1 MKSDI
6 FYWVL
11 NMSIFGGLLCG
22 IVLLLRR
29 WKALPKLLVYSLWS
43 LPFLRLVCPI
53 GFTGKYN
60 LSRLLERF
68 GGKTIPAM
76 EVLGLELPVLVDFGA
91 MNHIGAAQSYSPVT
105 YIAVPA
111 TELNFLPPQ
120 SGPALQILM
129 ETAALVWAVVAMGLL
144 VMAGMLYCFTRYE
157 LRNAHREDGYWV
169 SGQVSSPAVYG
180 VLRQR
185 IVLPGWIHSDSI
197 PYILRH
203 EQVHLRRRDNLW
215 RCLAVAVCCVHWFN
229 PLCWIS
235 LKYFLQDMELAC
247 DAAVLRSLPETQHR
261 TYAHTLL
268 TAARSKGLFSS
279 AFGGAKL
286 TTRIENILSYKRLTA
301 LSAAAFLT
309 LFLLLSYVLVTN

>member
-29 WKALPKLLVYSLWS
+29 WKKMPKLLVYSLWS
-43 LPFLRLVCPI
+43 LPFLRLICPI

-60 LSRLLERF
+60 LSRLLERL
-68 GGKTIPAM
+68 GGKTIPAI
-76 EVLGLELPVLVDFGA
+76 EVLGLKTPGLGYFSG
-91 MNHIGAAQSYSPVT
+91 MNCVGAAQSYSPVT
-105 YIAVPA
+105 FVAVPA
-111 TELNFLPPQ
+111 DGVNILPPQ
-120 SGPALQILM
+120 SGPALQVFL
-129 ETAALVWAVVAMGLL
+129 ETAALVWVVVAVGLL
-144 VMAGMLYCFTRYE
+144 IMAGILYCFTYSE
-157 LRNAHREDGYWV
+157 LQDARREDGYWV
-169 SGQVSSPAVYG
+169 SQQISAPAVYG
-180 VLRQR
+180 VVRQR
-185 IVLPGWIHSDSI
+185 IVLPGWVTGDSI
-197 PYILRH
+197 SYILRH

-247 DAAVLRSLPETQHR
+247 DAAVLRSLPEDQHR
-261 TYAHTLL
+261 DYAHTLL
-268 TAARSKGLFSS
+268 TAAGSKGLFSS

-286 TTRIENILSYKRLTA
+286 TTRVESILSYKRLTA
-301 LSAAAFLT
+301 LSAAAFLI
-309 LFLLLSYVLVTN
+309 LFLLLSYVLVTS